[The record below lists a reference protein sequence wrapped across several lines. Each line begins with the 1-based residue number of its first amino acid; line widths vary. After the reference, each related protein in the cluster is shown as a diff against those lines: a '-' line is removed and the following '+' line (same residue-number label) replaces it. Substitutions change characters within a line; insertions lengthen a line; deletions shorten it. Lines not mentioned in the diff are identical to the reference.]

1 MIHFPIF
8 SIHKNY
14 FMKSQIHLFFTAL
27 LMLQA
32 CHFESY
38 MPTQAKL
45 KQTCGP
51 AIDSVLQANKDVLP
65 SEISLTA
72 QKNMQSNNGQT
83 SSYQTLVASGYQ
95 DNLDNLDTAKANA
108 ACLQLAKVILANVE
122 NDTSFDR
129 IEIQMQKNQK
139 SFLVEKEWSYSR
151 GFDCNKLREQDAAKS
166 TGQ

>member
-1 MIHFPIF
+1 MIYLPIF
-8 SIHKNY
+8 SIHKNS
-14 FMKSQIHLFFTAL
+14 FMKIRTHLFLSAM

-38 MPTQAKL
+38 MPAQAKL
-45 KQTCGP
+45 KQTSGP

-65 SEISLTA
+65 SEISLMA
-72 QKNMQSNNGQT
+72 QKSMRSDNGQT

-95 DNLDNLDTAKANA
+95 DHLDNLDTAKANA

-129 IEIQMQKNQK
+129 IEILMQKNEK

-151 GFDCNKLREQDAAKS
+151 GFDCSKLRALDAAKPA
-166 TGQ
+166 GQ